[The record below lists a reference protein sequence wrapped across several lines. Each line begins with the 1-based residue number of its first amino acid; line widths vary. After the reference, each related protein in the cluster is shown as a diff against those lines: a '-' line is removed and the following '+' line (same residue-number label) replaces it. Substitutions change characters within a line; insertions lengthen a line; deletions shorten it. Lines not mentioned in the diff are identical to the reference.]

1 MFGISAQVLSGQLL
15 IGLINGSFYAL
26 MSLGLAIIFG
36 LLHIINFAHGAIY
49 MLGAMCAW
57 LMLNYLG
64 IGYWWALLLSPL
76 IVGAFGMAL
85 DRLLI
90 SRLRGLDPIYGLLL
104 TFGIALMLQ
113 SLFQSLFG
121 SSGLPYGI
129 PAELRGGWNL
139 GFVFLPKYR
148 AWIIVVSILICF
160 AVWYAIEKTRL
171 GSYLRATNEDPDLVS
186 AFGVNVP
193 MLVTLTF
200 GAGAALA
207 GFAGILAGPIY
218 TISPQ
223 MGVEMLSIVFAVVV
237 IGGMGSILGSI
248 ISGFSLGILEGL
260 TKIFY
265 PEASSVVIFVAMI
278 VVIMIRPSGL
288 LGKY

>member
-57 LMLNYLG
+57 LLLAHLG

-76 IVGAFGMAL
+76 IVGAFGMVL

-90 SRLRGLDPIYGLLL
+90 SRLRNLDPIYGLLL
-104 TFGIALMLQ
+104 TFGIALMMQ
-113 SLFQSLFG
+113 SLFQGLFG

-160 AVWYAIEKTRL
+160 SVWYAIEKTRL

-207 GFAGILAGPIY
+207 GFAGVLAGPIY

-223 MGVEMLSIVFAVVV
+223 MGVEMLSVVFAVVV

-278 VVIMIRPSGL
+278 VVITIRPSGL